1 MSHMKCSTNPTHLKL
16 SNKLTLKSKQHKKF
30 LQAKKKN
37 LNEAINSRS
46 HFLLPKIEKLL
57 INFIHIMLFLR

>member
-30 LQAKKKN
+30 LQAKKK
-37 LNEAINSRS
+37 
-46 HFLLPKIEKLL
+46 KLE
-57 INFIHIMLFLR
+57 